1 MARRKSPEVN
11 AGSMADIAF
20 LLLIFF
26 LVTTTIETDSGI
38 NRKLP
43 PMEEQIDPP
52 IIREKNIFTVVVNKN
67 NQLLVEEELTD
78 IKDLRNLAVDFLDN
92 GGGTGEDSCNYCQG
106 DKNPR
111 SSDNPDKA
119 IISLK
124 NDRETEYKVY
134 IAVQNELV
142 AAYNVLRDREFARLY
157 PNEVLTYVEADLRY
171 SDPRT
176 SADEKADL
184 KEKLDVVKLLYPQ
197 KLSEAEPSKVN

>member
-1 MARRKSPEVN
+1 MAKRSAPEVN

-26 LVTTTIETDSGI
+26 LVTTTIETDSGL

-43 PMEEQIDPP
+43 PMEDQVDPP
-52 IIREKNIFTVVVNKN
+52 IIREKNIFTVLVSKN
-67 NQLLVEEELTD
+67 DQLLVEEELAD
-78 IKDLRNLAVDFLDN
+78 ISDLRSLAIAFLDN
-92 GGGTGEDSCNYCQG
+92 GGGVGDEACDYCQG
-106 DKNPR
+106 ERDES

-142 AAYNVLRDREFARLY
+142 AAYNELRNREFARLN
-157 PNEVLTYVEADLRY
+157 PNLGISYVEADLIY

-176 SADEKADL
+176 SSDDKASL

>member
-52 IIREKNIFTVVVNKN
+52 IIRQKNIFTVVVNKY

-78 IKDLRNLAVDFLDN
+78 IKDLRKLAVDFLDN

-106 DKNPR
+106 DKDPR

-157 PNEVLTYVEADLRY
+157 PNEVLTYVEADLRFN
-171 SDPRT
+171 DPRT
-176 SADEKADL
+176 SSDEKENL
-184 KEKLDVVKLLYPQ
+184 REKLDMVKLLYPQ

>member
-1 MARRKSPEVN
+1 MATRKSPEVN

-20 LLLIFF
+20 QLLIFF

-52 IIREKNIFTVVVNKN
+52 IIRQKNIFTVVVNKN

-92 GGGTGEDSCNYCQG
+92 GGGSGEEACDYCQG
-106 DKNPR
+106 NRDPR

-142 AAYNVLRDREFARLY
+142 AAYNVLRNREFARLY
-157 PNEVLTYVEADLRY
+157 PNEALTYVEADLRY

-176 SADEKADL
+176 SADDKSSL
-184 KEKLDVVKLLYPQ
+184 KEKLDVIKALYPQ